1 MARIT
6 KEQVTS
12 INSKC
17 SNGWVLDT
25 FYFAGFGEKTLIKRV
40 QIDNQ
45 HFFEFKLRYNSDNQ
59 IELHISKYFQET
71 EDKLAGTSG
80 LGKNI
85 ILEEIPL
92 KRKSVNN
99 LIAITEKMTEQKLL
113 ELEKETE
120 ETESDIIKRSKL
132 T

>member
-1 MARIT
+1 MARIRP
-6 KEQVTS
+6 EQITS

-17 SNGWVLDT
+17 SNGWVLDPL
-25 FYFAGFGEKTLIKRV
+25 YFASFGEKTLIKRV
-40 QIDNQ
+40 KIDNQ
-45 HFFEFKLRYNSDNQ
+45 HFFEFKIRYNSNNQ

-71 EDKLAGTSG
+71 EDKLAVTSG

-99 LIAITEKMTEQKLL
+99 LIAITEKMNEQKLL
-113 ELEKETE
+113 ELEKETK
-120 ETESDIIKRSKL
+120 ETENILIKQSN
-132 T
+132 